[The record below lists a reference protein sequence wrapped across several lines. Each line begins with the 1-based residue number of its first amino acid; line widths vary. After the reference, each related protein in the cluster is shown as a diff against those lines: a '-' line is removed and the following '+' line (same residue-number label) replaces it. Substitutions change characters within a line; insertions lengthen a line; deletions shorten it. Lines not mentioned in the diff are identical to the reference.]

1 MNDAKDLQQ
10 VEVALK
16 SERAKIKRE
25 IYQGLMDLISEP
37 MQNSNWK
44 WRVPRVY
51 CGVNGTEF
59 SPLTLESFA
68 AMLEEGLYNLDDD
81 PKG

>member
-1 MNDAKDLQQ
+1 MNDTKDLQQ

-25 IYQGLMDLISEP
+25 IYQELAGLISEP
-37 MQNSNWK
+37 MQNSNWR

-59 SPLTLESFA
+59 EPLTLESFA
-68 AMLEEGLYNLDDD
+68 GMLEQCLHKLDDD